1 VVVEL
6 AGDTRGR
13 RFLTASSK
21 ASQSTSGRWCGRQG
35 EQSPHVSGDVIFCCY
50 SPLPGKSWG
59 WYSKEGSS
67 VFPQARKVRM
77 VGKNGRMEGK
87 SLLSSTAQGP
97 RIAWRGKLGSGSGW
111 ALCENAGGGTR
122 KVRGWQRGQKSLRRI
137 TLRRADG
144 PQRQK
149 IENRIRSDWSRVFR
163 ASSAWDYFSFVG
175 SCDKKSEALPQ
186 HHDGSCYAVQ
196 NEGLWKQS
204 SWLLAQG
211 ILGFQWLKTR
221 VQSAEAST
229 GCWSC

>member
-1 VVVEL
+1 LSARKRPSLALLDGCYRVVVEL

-97 RIAWRGKLGSGSGW
+97 PNSLERQAWKWQWLG
-111 ALCENAGGGTR
+111 AVR
-122 KVRGWQRGQKSLRRI
+122 KCGRR
-137 TLRRADG
+137 DS
-144 PQRQK
+144 K
-149 IENRIRSDWSRVFR
+149 
-163 ASSAWDYFSFVG
+163 SAW
-175 SCDKKSEALPQ
+175 
-186 HHDGSCYAVQ
+186 
-196 NEGLWKQS
+196 
-204 SWLLAQG
+204 LAKRPK
-211 ILGFQWLKTR
+211 I
-221 VQSAEAST
+221 AST
-229 GCWSC
+229 DNVTACRWSAAPKNRK